1 MRRARAAPAAP
12 RRRIMNGNLTALA
25 ALTLALALA
34 APPAAAQPQT
44 GVHIVRRGENLRK
57 ITAQYLGS
65 QREWERNWRLNPDIE
80 DPDRLEPGQR
90 IRVWLEPQKA
100 IPTAKLTAV
109 SGQVEGKP
117 VPLPWNEARE
127 QDLMVERDGLRT
139 RAKSSTGLEFTD
151 GTSVVLSEE
160 SLIFLR
166 RTGRTLAG
174 IERKTVE
181 IVEGQAEV
189 ESRATGPELAEIE
202 ILVGGTRAT
211 SKITE
216 DGRAQARARRAP
228 EGGARVMVYEGEGE
242 VEAAGQKVEVP
253 RGMGTAVPE
262 NAPPPPPEKLLPA
275 PAALEPEAGTEW
287 PFPNPLFAWEP
298 VELAAGYTVE
308 ICRDPGCVELVDRRV
323 GLAGESWRAEPLPV
337 EELYWRVTAVSES
350 GLDGYPSAARPF
362 RILTDRL
369 DTDPPTGV
377 VRFEGSSVETARGV
391 FYDRAVRVEISVAD
405 AQSGVESWSP
415 RVNGEVVAAAG
426 LAGPWASGEH
436 VVDAVATDVFGNRGE
451 LEPVRFVVD
460 DDPPELR
467 WQVGDAEL
475 LEAKVGA
482 GLATRKWQKRTRKWV
497 KRALAS
503 FYRRLDRPAWNVLAW
518 GSATSPIA
526 DNFLPRQ
533 VLTARQRT
541 YHVLGIRQDRPEVL
555 LLAPGL
561 VDPSDPAGEPLGE
574 RLVWLTAE
582 DPGCGEIRSMG
593 LSLSGGDGDGSALV
607 IEVADRLGNR
617 RRLEW
622 PFVAAAARAR

>member
-1 MRRARAAPAAP
+1 MATRYS
-12 RRRIMNGNLTALA
+12 TALVA
-25 ALTLALALA
+25 LALALA
-34 APPAAAQPQT
+34 LPAAPASAQPQT
-44 GVHIVRRGENLRK
+44 GVHIVRQGENLRK

-90 IRVWLEPQKA
+90 INVWLEPLKA

-109 SGQVEGKP
+109 SGQVDGKP
-117 VPLPWNEARE
+117 APLPWNKAEE
-127 QDLMVERDGLRT
+127 GDLLVERDGLRT

-174 IERKTVE
+174 IERKSVE

-189 ESRATGPELAEIE
+189 ESRATGPRLAEIE

-228 EGGARVMVYEGEGE
+228 EGGAKVMVYEGEGE

-275 PAALEPEAGTEW
+275 PRPGEPEAGSEW
-287 PFPNPLFAWEP
+287 SFPNPRFTWEP
-298 VELAAGYTVE
+298 VAAAESYTVE
-308 ICRDPGCVELVDRRV
+308 ICRDAACVVLVDRKT
-323 GLAGESWRAEPLPV
+323 GAADGGWRADPLPV
-337 EELYWRVTAVSES
+337 EELYWRVTARSES
-350 GLDGYPSAARPF
+350 GLDGYPSESRPF

-369 DTDPPTGV
+369 DTEPPSGV
-377 VRFEGSSVETARGV
+377 VRFEGASVETARGT
-391 FYDRAVRVEISVAD
+391 FYDRGVRVEVSVAD

-415 RVNGEVVAAAG
+415 TVGGEPVDRAR
-426 LAGPWASGEH
+426 LAGPWPSGRYT
-436 VVDAVATDVFGNRGE
+436 VGAVAADVFGNRGE
-451 LEPVRFVVD
+451 LEPVEFVVD

-467 WQVGDAEL
+467 WEVGDAEL
-475 LEAKVGA
+475 LESKVGA
-482 GLATRKWQKRTRKWV
+482 GLATAKWQKRKRKWV
-497 KRALAS
+497 KRALAR
-503 FYRRLDRPAWNVLAW
+503 FYRELDRPAWNVLSW
-518 GSATSPIA
+518 GSATSPISE
-526 DNFLPRQ
+526 NFLPKQ

-541 YHVLGIRQDRPEVL
+541 YHVLGIREDRPEVL

-561 VDPSDPAGEPLGE
+561 ADPSDPAGAPLGE

-582 DPGCGEIRSMG
+582 DPGCGEIRSMSLK
-593 LSLSGGDGDGSALV
+593 LSEGDGSKLV

-617 RRLEW
+617 RRVEW
-622 PFVAAAARAR
+622 PFAPPGRS